1 VRIAL
6 LTLLLFV
13 ALLFSLQPAPPL
25 LSQQSTSESVTLYFH
40 TFSLTGRN
48 LSDVKIVVKQ
58 LFLNGSVSDVTVG
71 VTNETGYASLNITLD
86 SEDVE
91 CYIIEAF
98 VTRPRTAKDVIVA
111 NFSIPAS
118 EGSVETPWGN
128 YTIAPNAT
136 LGIRC
141 NVTDLSVRVVDM
153 LQQPYRG
160 ATVTAES
167 NALNLRITNRTR
179 ENGCCLLLNIPFSKN
194 HTTYNIT
201 VSKAGLAV
209 GNTSLNLYR
218 ALSDPSLWRQEQP
231 VNVTVVGALYNLTI
245 SVIDRFGNP
254 ISDAV
259 VSIVDTVWGEVVAN
273 TTGGIWSQE
282 LQISEYSIMTYLH
295 GVLLNSTLVLLNESK
310 VVTVQCLDYPLS
322 LTVVVDAANGPL
334 AGAKV
339 RVEGPITV
347 EGTTNGEGRCMLSNL
362 VAGSYYVSV
371 FYGDSLVS
379 SRWIHL
385 GSDTTIH
392 LHIDAYLIGSFQ
404 LSPHLLQ
411 VCIYTVLFAIAL
423 LIFWN
428 RSRVVDL
435 LKRLK
440 R

>member
-1 VRIAL
+1 
-6 LTLLLFV
+6 
-13 ALLFSLQPAPPL
+13 
-25 LSQQSTSESVTLYFH
+25 
-40 TFSLTGRN
+40 
-48 LSDVKIVVKQ
+48 
-58 LFLNGSVSDVTVG
+58 
-71 VTNETGYASLNITLD
+71 
-86 SEDVE
+86 
-91 CYIIEAF
+91 
-98 VTRPRTAKDVIVA
+98 
-111 NFSIPAS
+111 
-118 EGSVETPWGN
+118 
-128 YTIAPNAT
+128 
-136 LGIRC
+136 
-141 NVTDLSVRVVDM
+141 
-153 LQQPYRG
+153 
-160 ATVTAES
+160 
-167 NALNLRITNRTR
+167 
-179 ENGCCLLLNIPFSKN
+179 
-194 HTTYNIT
+194 
-201 VSKAGLAV
+201 
-209 GNTSLNLYR
+209 
-218 ALSDPSLWRQEQP
+218 
-231 VNVTVVGALYNLTI
+231 
-245 SVIDRFGNP
+245 
-254 ISDAV
+254 
-259 VSIVDTVWGEVVAN
+259 
-273 TTGGIWSQE
+273 
-282 LQISEYSIMTYLH
+282 
-295 GVLLNSTLVLLNESK
+295 
-310 VVTVQCLDYPLS
+310 TVQCLDYPLS